1 MTKLILA
8 KMIFSLIRNC
18 YDLVQLM
25 YPKTNHINMYKI
37 GESISITA
45 FAEIENE
52 NEELSELF
60 DAYQLDDGTIRL
72 DNEYIREKVSA

>member
-8 KMIFSLIRNC
+8 KIIFSLIRNC

-25 YPKTNHINMYKI
+25 FPEVNHITMYKI
-37 GESISITA
+37 NESISITA
-45 FAEIENE
+45 FAETENE
-52 NEELSELF
+52 KLPQLF
-60 DAYQLDDGTIRL
+60 DAYQFDDGTIRL